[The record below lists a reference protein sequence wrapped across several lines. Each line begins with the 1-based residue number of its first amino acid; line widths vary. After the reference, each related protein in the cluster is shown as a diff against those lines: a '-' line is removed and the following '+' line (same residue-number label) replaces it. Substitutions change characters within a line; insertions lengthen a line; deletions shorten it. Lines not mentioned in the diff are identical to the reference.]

1 MVIKAVAGGGGK
13 GMRVVRS
20 ADEVA
25 PAYQRC
31 QSEAERAFG
40 NGALYVERLIQR
52 ARHVEV
58 QIIGDGEQVS
68 HLWERECTLQRQH
81 QKLLEIAPSPGLSS
95 RQREHILDAA
105 IRMAEA
111 SGYTNVGTLEFL
123 VDLDLA
129 DDEHGVV
136 FLEANPRLQV
146 EHTVTEEVLG
156 MDLVRIQ
163 LELAAGRT
171 LADLSLTQGMIP
183 SPRGYAVQLRVNM
196 ETMDAGGRSLP
207 TGGTLDTFI
216 PPGGPGIRLDTFT
229 YTGYETVASFD
240 SLLAKLIINTPGA
253 DFPALLG
260 RARRA
265 IAEFDIAGVE
275 TNLPFL
281 GKLLSHPAVAANEV
295 TTRFI
300 ETHIDEL
307 LPLAG
312 PGAGQQ
318 AATVDSGHGDN
329 GTAVTTPLYGVI
341 SLVSVNP
348 GDVVQPGTELL
359 LVEAMKLEHEIC
371 APSAGTVVEVLAAAG
386 DTVQQGQVVVVM
398 ESSGGSKDVGAAPDD
413 VELDTV
419 REDLQLVRDRIS
431 ETLDEQRPQAL
442 ERRRSRGQRSAREN
456 LADLCGQDGFIE
468 YGQLAVAY
476 LHARKSDE
484 ELRATTP
491 ADGFI
496 TGIGSVN
503 GEHFGPDNSQ
513 VAVGCYDAT
522 VMAGTQGH
530 KNHQKADRLFDL
542 ARDHAIPLILF
553 AEGGGG
559 RPREDPVTIA
569 ALENT
574 NFRKLAEL
582 SGRVPILGIV
592 SGRCFAGNAALLGL
606 ADVIIATDNSN
617 IGMAGPALIAAGGLG
632 SFTPEE
638 IGPIDVQ
645 HKNGVVDIRVKDE
658 KTAVS
663 VARRYLSYFQGAVSD
678 WEAADLRR
686 LRHVIPENRL
696 RAYDVRNVIELI
708 ADTNS
713 MLELRNAFGKAY
725 VTGLIRV
732 EGKPLGVIANNP
744 KFNAGAIDSDS
755 ADKAAR
761 FLRLCDAHGLPV
773 LSLIDTPGI
782 MVGPEAEQ
790 TGLVRHSARLFA
802 TAASLE
808 VPIFAI
814 VLRKAYGLGGA
825 AAAGGHFKAPFFTV
839 AWPTGELGGMGL
851 EGAVQLAYK
860 KELDAIEDIDERQAF
875 FAERVASRYRKGKAV
890 YIASYFELDAVIDPA
905 ESRAWIV
912 KGLQATAS
920 SQGQGSGR
928 FIDTW

>member
-1 MVIKAVAGGGGK
+1 M
-13 GMRVVRS
+13 
-20 ADEVA
+20 
-25 PAYQRC
+25 
-31 QSEAERAFG
+31 
-40 NGALYVERLIQR
+40 
-52 ARHVEV
+52 
-58 QIIGDGEQVS
+58 
-68 HLWERECTLQRQH
+68 
-81 QKLLEIAPSPGLSS
+81 
-95 RQREHILDAA
+95 
-105 IRMAEA
+105 
-111 SGYTNVGTLEFL
+111 
-123 VDLDLA
+123 
-129 DDEHGVV
+129 
-136 FLEANPRLQV
+136 
-146 EHTVTEEVLG
+146 
-156 MDLVRIQ
+156 
-163 LELAAGRT
+163 
-171 LADLSLTQGMIP
+171 
-183 SPRGYAVQLRVNM
+183 QLRINM

-207 TGGTLDTFI
+207 TGGTLDTFN
-216 PPGGPGIRLDTFT
+216 PPGGPGVRVDTFA
-229 YTGYETVASFD
+229 YPGYQTVARFD
-240 SLLAKLIINTPGA
+240 SLLAKLIVTTGNA
-253 DFPALLG
+253 DFGTLLG

-265 IAEFDIAGVE
+265 AGEFDIVGVD

-281 GKLLSHPAVAANEV
+281 CQLLSHPAVAANEV

-300 ETHIDEL
+300 ATHIDEL
-307 LPLAG
+307 LPAAG
-312 PGAGQQ
+312 PGASEQVES
-318 AATVDSGHGDN
+318 VDAGPGDN
-329 GTAVTTPLYGVI
+329 VTRVTAPLFGVI
-341 SLVSVNP
+341 SLVKVNT
-348 GDVVQPGTELL
+348 GDVVAAGTELL

-371 APSAGTVVEVLAAAG
+371 APHDGTVVEVLATAG
-386 DTVQQGQVVVVM
+386 DTVQQGQVTVVM
-398 ESSGGSKDVGAAPDD
+398 DSSDSGNSIGAATED
-413 VELDTV
+413 VDLDTI
-419 REDLQLVRDRIS
+419 REDLQLVRERIG
-431 ETLDEQRPQAL
+431 ETLDDHRPQAV

-456 LADLCGQDGFIE
+456 IADLCDDNGFIE

-503 GEHFGPDNSQ
+503 GEHFGADNSQ

-542 ARDHAIPLILF
+542 AREHKMPLVLF

-574 NFRKLAEL
+574 NFRKLAQL
-582 SGRVPILGIV
+582 SGKVPILGIV

-606 ADVIIATDNSN
+606 ADVIIATENSN
-617 IGMAGPALIAAGGLG
+617 IGMAGPALIEAGGLG
-632 SFTPEE
+632 HFTPED

-645 HKNGVVDIRVKDE
+645 HGNGVVDIRVEDE
-658 KTAVS
+658 AAAVS
-663 VARRYLSYFQGAVSD
+663 AARQYLSYFQGAVTD
-678 WEAADLRR
+678 WEAGDSRR
-686 LRHVIPENRL
+686 LRHVVPENRL
-696 RAYDVRNVIELI
+696 RAYDVRHVIDLI
-708 ADTNS
+708 ADTAS
-713 MLELRNAFGKAY
+713 VLELRSAFGKAY
-725 VTGLIRV
+725 VTALIRV

-782 MVGPEAEQ
+782 MVGPEAER

-802 TAASLE
+802 TAASMT
-808 VPIFAI
+808 VPLFAI

-825 AAAGGHFKAPFFTV
+825 AAAGGHFKAPFFTI

-860 KELDAIEDIDERQAF
+860 KELEAIEDSDERQAF

-890 YIASYFELDAVIDPA
+890 FIASYFELDAVIDPA
-905 ESRAWIV
+905 ETRSWIV
-912 KGLQATAS
+912 KGLRATATS
-920 SQGQGSGR
+920 TGKGSGR